1 MRGSCEKITIIN
13 NPLHYISQLHHTTTL
28 HLLLQQ
34 RQPTER
40 KARLLF
46 FIVEREGRQGHY
58 PQVAAKVF
66 PDIMGV
72 QVWPAVQQVMKLLFT
87 RQEAPDWA
95 QVEVVGDD
103 ESDDDDDDVDG
114 GPQVAVR
121 VVLVELLGLQI
132 SPDVQHVK
140 KLLFT

>member
-1 MRGSCEKITIIN
+1 
-13 NPLHYISQLHHTTTL
+13 
-28 HLLLQQ
+28 
-34 RQPTER
+34 
-40 KARLLF
+40 
-46 FIVEREGRQGHY
+46 
-58 PQVAAKVF
+58 
-66 PDIMGV
+66 MGV

-121 VVLVELLGLQI
+121 VVPVELPGLQI
-132 SPDVQHVK
+132 SPVVQHVK
-140 KLLFT
+140 KLLFS